1 MRLHIGILGTKER
14 FDALQGYIFHL
25 INNLASTIVAPARIA
40 FCIFIGEHG
49 AHGIHHL
56 LTREILGSDQLQA
69 FSLTL
74 VLCFDQLKDLKVSF
88 HGTVG
93 FWVYIFGQN

>member
-1 MRLHIGILGTKER
+1 MWLYVGVLGAKER
-14 FDALQGYIFHL
+14 FDALQGHILHL
-25 INNLASTIVAPARIA
+25 IDDLASAIVAPARIT
-40 FCIFIGEHG
+40 FCVFIGEHG